1 MGSHPA
7 FSHPTSAMP
16 WYLQPLMAL
25 LPMVFVVP
33 AHPEAYVPQEVK
45 VPAVHPKVLQ
55 EKAMG

>member
-1 MGSHPA
+1 
-7 FSHPTSAMP
+7 MP